1 MIQEMFE
8 ELFSDWKAARKIN
21 DSELEAEMQR
31 AKISSERATPLLKI
45 AEIKAN
51 MYLKAGVIMA
61 DNILVSDDEVKLM
74 SPASRRMRLRDN
86 NLIDELAKK

>member
-1 MIQEMFE
+1 
-8 ELFSDWKAARKIN
+8 
-21 DSELEAEMQR
+21 
-31 AKISSERATPLLKI
+31 
-45 AEIKAN
+45 
-51 MYLKAGVIMA
+51 MA